1 MVRPHVVPVEEP
13 AFGGLEPLDV
23 EILLAHAAELGV
35 HRDVAVD
42 ERARRRG
49 IGRGAVDVALLAEDV
64 GVRNGKRLD
73 LVRFPVAEALAGIDV
88 DGCLLYTS
96 RCG

>member
-1 MVRPHVVPVEEP
+1 MVRPYVVPVEEP

-42 ERARRRG
+42 ERAR
-49 IGRGAVDVALLAEDV
+49 AVVLGVAL
-64 GVRNGKRLD
+64 
-73 LVRFPVAEALAGIDV
+73 
-88 DGCLLYTS
+88 S
-96 RCG
+96 M